1 MDVSYTHLDVY
12 KRQLEYLDEA
22 IGEHIPARFKQSGD
36 NYEYMTKDC
45 CHDH

>member
-1 MDVSYTHLDVY
+1 M
-12 KRQLEYLDEA
+12 LEDLDEA
-22 IGEHIPARFKQSGD
+22 IGEHIPAWFKQSGD